1 MGKSIQYYVVGDT
14 TETTE
19 TTIKYL
25 AEEKKVQGF
34 PYSFVIGKSGDIIWQ
49 GSLGLEDFIRQYFS
63 LLR

>member
-25 AEEKKVQGF
+25 AEEKEVVQGF

-49 GSLGLEDFIRQYFS
+49 GDP
-63 LLR
+63 